1 MVCVEAVKGSQSWR
15 GQVQVY
21 TDNSVLSLSVILS
34 GGESASQISVS
45 KKAVQFPPTCPGT
58 SATSSLSLTNTQQS
72 LVQWWAVMEPSFFS
86 ISQSSGLLNPAQ
98 SVQLGLTFKPAA
110 VGQHS
115 AALSLSHVAVRGGQE
130 PGVMFSSQP
139 PLTVRLSGMAAASK
153 EVKFNSKSLPT
164 CRKQGSGTVSL
175 EKEIITFQRV
185 KVGESTIAKVIYN

>member
-1 MVCVEAVKGSQSWR
+1 MCVEAVKGSQSWR

-21 TDNSVLSLSVILS
+21 TDNSVLSLCVILS

-45 KKAVQFPPTCPGT
+45 RKAVQFPPTCPGT

-130 PGVMFSSQP
+130 PGEELILLLFTHCDWRFHH
-139 PLTVRLSGMAAASK
+139 LLSCRDHGL
-153 EVKFNSKSLPT
+153 VKS
-164 CRKQGSGTVSL
+164 CRYCISNV
-175 EKEIITFQRV
+175 
-185 KVGESTIAKVIYN
+185 